1 MRLKDKIVLSGW
13 KFFPEIGVV
22 TDILNSGKLNVI
34 QNDSLRYMISSL
46 PADIALLNDEDDTY
60 RMDLHGYIAPFFSK
74 NYPIRNTVKDNG
86 LFDRDM
92 DLGSTRFPADPE
104 ILLRNRELE
113 GAITIQTILTNT
125 AIGLYNRQ
133 LKKYNAILRLIDQEL
148 KK

>member
-113 GAITIQTILTNT
+113 GAITIQTIWTNT

-133 LKKYNAILRLIDQEL
+133 LKNYNAILRLIDQEL

>member
-92 DLGSTRFPADPE
+92 DLGSTRFSADPE

-113 GAITIQTILTNT
+113 GAITIQTIWTNT

-133 LKKYNAILRLIDQEL
+133 LKNYNAILRLIDQEL

>member
-1 MRLKDKIVLSGW
+1 
-13 KFFPEIGVV
+13 V

-113 GAITIQTILTNT
+113 GAITIQTIWTNT

-133 LKKYNAILRLIDQEL
+133 LKNYNAILRLIDQEL